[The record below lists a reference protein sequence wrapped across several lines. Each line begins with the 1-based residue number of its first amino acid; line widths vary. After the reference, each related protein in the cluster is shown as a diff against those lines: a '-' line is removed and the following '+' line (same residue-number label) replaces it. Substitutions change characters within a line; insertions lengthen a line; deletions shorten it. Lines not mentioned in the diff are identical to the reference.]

1 MYFGPSGA
9 PRLTIGAR
17 NAVSVDAGG
26 KIHLLDDLN
35 EYKNTVGAGTWAAV
49 IKLADELKDRKV
61 KLGFFSSTP
70 QGGGVALMRHALIRF
85 FATLGVD
92 CTWYAR
98 DVATHCRTSRAD
110 H

>member
-1 MYFGPSGA
+1 MYFGPNGS

-35 EYKNTVGAGTWAAV
+35 DYKNSVGAGTWNALT
-49 IKLADELKDRKV
+49 KLADELKERKV
-61 KLGFFSSTP
+61 KIGFFSSTP

-85 FATLGVD
+85 LTTLGVD
-92 CTWYAR
+92 CTWYACNLYLY
-98 DVATHCRTSRAD
+98 H
-110 H
+110 